1 LAELKKII
9 NITKE
14 KIIVL
19 QSENKKGE
27 VKVETVFSIYR
38 IPVTELD
45 KYAIPQEEM
54 L

>member
-1 LAELKKII
+1 LAGLKKII

-27 VKVETVFSIYR
+27 VKVETIFSIYR
-38 IPVTELD
+38 LTITELE
-45 KYAIPQEEM
+45 KYTTPQEEI